1 MSGFCR
7 TRGQMNGNEISP
19 GGRVFDLGQEEV
31 KMKKMENKISRRT
44 FLKGAAASAVLLGPG
59 MPFITPRAGA
69 ADPINIGVVSPASG
83 NYADHGMMERLGMQM
98 AAEEFKEK
106 GLLGRPVKL
115 LVEDDETDPQVGAR
129 KARRLIEVEKVRYL
143 IGGVSSSVA
152 VSVGEVA
159 QRYGAL
165 YIASN
170 QNSDTLTAEKARRC
184 VFMVPPDMAMCLRT
198 LAPYLIEK
206 VGKKWYF
213 LTHDYEWGW
222 SGTRWARKILEKF
235 GGTDA
240 GEGKIPLN
248 TRDFSAF
255 LIKARSAKPDAL
267 VISVGGIDFAALME
281 QIYEF
286 GIYKEMM
293 VVTTLINL
301 EDMWAFGPEKNYGIH
316 LMEWYHDINVP
327 GVKEFVTRYRK
338 RWPATLI
345 PVPTANTLNG
355 YIGVRELL
363 RAIQRSGKDDAT
375 AVIKA
380 LEGHTVTDS
389 LKNDSLYI
397 REWDHK
403 FVWASYVVRSKRP
416 NEMKDRA
423 DFAEVLRWSP
433 GKETA
438 RTREENPVNLGPYPD
453 ESK

>member
-1 MSGFCR
+1 MQKTLRS
-7 TRGQMNGNEISP
+7 
-19 GGRVFDLGQEEV
+19 
-31 KMKKMENKISRRT
+31 KITRRT
-44 FLKGAAASAVLLGPG
+44 FLKGAAASAFLLGPG
-59 MPFITPRAGA
+59 VPFITSRAGA
-69 ADPINIGVVSPASG
+69 ADPIHIGVISPASG

-98 AAEEFKEK
+98 AAEEFKE
-106 GLLGRPVKL
+106 GILGRPVKL
-115 LVEDDETDPQVGAR
+115 MVEDDETDPQVGAR
-129 KARRLIEVEKVRYL
+129 KARRLVEVEKVKYL

-170 QNSDTLTAEKARRC
+170 QNSDTLAAEKARRN

-222 SGTRWARKILEKF
+222 SGTKWARKILEKS
-235 GGTDA
+235 GGIET
-240 GEGKIPLN
+240 GESKIPLN
-248 TRDFSAF
+248 TRDFSSF
-255 LIKARSAKPDAL
+255 LIKARAAKPDAL
-267 VISVGGIDFAALME
+267 VITVGGIDFAALME
-281 QIYEF
+281 QLYEF
-286 GIYKEMM
+286 GIQKEMM

-301 EDMWAFGPEKNYGIH
+301 EDMWAFGPEKNIGIH
-316 LMEWYHDINVP
+316 LMEWYHEINAP

-338 RWPATLI
+338 RWPSAPI

-355 YIGVRELL
+355 YIGMREML
-363 RAIQRSGKDDAT
+363 RGIQRAGKDDVG

-380 LEGHTVTDS
+380 MEGHTSPDS
-389 LKNDSLYI
+389 LKNDPLYI

-403 FVWASYVVRSKRP
+403 FIWASYVVRSKKP

-438 RTREENPVNLGPYPD
+438 RTQEENPVKLGPYPA
-453 ESK
+453 

>member
-1 MSGFCR
+1 MEKR
-7 TRGQMNGNEISP
+7 
-19 GGRVFDLGQEEV
+19 LGSQ
-31 KMKKMENKISRRT
+31 ISRRT
-44 FLKGAAASAVLLGPG
+44 FLKGAAASAFLLGPG
-59 MPFITPRAGA
+59 VPFITPRAGA
-69 ADPINIGVVSPASG
+69 ADPIYVGVISPASG

-98 AAEEFKEK
+98 AAEEFKE
-106 GLLGRPVKL
+106 GILGRPVKL
-115 LVEDDETDPQVGAR
+115 MVEDDETDPQVGAR
-129 KARRLIEVEKVRYL
+129 KARRLIEVERVKYL

-170 QNSDTLTAEKARRC
+170 QNSDTLVAEKARRC

-222 SGTRWARKILEKF
+222 SGTKWARKILEKS
-235 GGTDA
+235 GGIEA
-240 GEGKIPLN
+240 GESKIPLN

-255 LIKARSAKPDAL
+255 LIKARTAKPDAL

-281 QIYEF
+281 QMYEF

-293 VVTTLINL
+293 IVTTLINL
-301 EDMWAFGPEKNYGIH
+301 EDMWAFGPEKNVGIH
-316 LMEWYHDINVP
+316 LMEWYHEIDAP
-327 GVKEFVTRYRK
+327 GVKEFLGRYKK
-338 RWPATLI
+338 RWPAALI

-355 YIGVRELL
+355 YIGMREML
-363 RAIQRSGKDDAT
+363 RGIERAGKDDVT

-380 LEGHTVTDS
+380 MEGHTSPDS
-389 LKNDSLYI
+389 LKHDPLYI

-403 FVWASYVVRSKRP
+403 FIWASYVVRSKKP

-433 GKETA
+433 GRETA
-438 RTREENPVNLGPYPD
+438 RTREENPVNLGPYPG
-453 ESK
+453 

>member
-1 MSGFCR
+1 
-7 TRGQMNGNEISP
+7 
-19 GGRVFDLGQEEV
+19 
-31 KMKKMENKISRRT
+31 
-44 FLKGAAASAVLLGPG
+44 
-59 MPFITPRAGA
+59 
-69 ADPINIGVVSPASG
+69 
-83 NYADHGMMERLGMQM
+83 MQM
-98 AAEEFKEK
+98 AAEEFKE
-106 GLLGRPVKL
+106 GILGRPVKL
-115 LVEDDETDPQVGAR
+115 MVEDDETDPQVGAR
-129 KARRLIEVEKVRYL
+129 KARRLIEVERVKYL

-170 QNSDTLTAEKARRC
+170 QNSDTLVAEKARRC

-198 LAPYLIEK
+198 LGPYLIEK

-222 SGTRWARKILEKF
+222 SGTKWARKILEKS
-235 GGTDA
+235 GGIEA
-240 GEGKIPLN
+240 GESKIPLN

-255 LIKARSAKPDAL
+255 LIKARTAKPDAL

-281 QIYEF
+281 QMYEF

-293 VVTTLINL
+293 IVTTLINL
-301 EDMWAFGPEKNYGIH
+301 EDMWAFGPEKNVGIH
-316 LMEWYHDINVP
+316 LMEWYHEIDAP
-327 GVKEFVTRYRK
+327 GVKEFLGRYKK
-338 RWPATLI
+338 RWPAALI

-355 YIGVRELL
+355 YIGMREMVRGIE
-363 RAIQRSGKDDAT
+363 RAGKDDVT

-380 LEGHTVTDS
+380 MEGHTSPDS
-389 LKNDSLYI
+389 LKNDPLYI

-403 FVWASYVVRSKRP
+403 FIWASYVVRSKKP

-433 GKETA
+433 GRETA
-438 RTREENPVNLGPYPD
+438 RTREENPVNLGPYPG
-453 ESK
+453 